1 MRISNNMMVN
11 QALRDIN
18 SNLVRMDKN
27 QRDISTGKRIHR
39 PSDDPTSMARAL
51 VLRNSLA
58 QNDQFEKNAAVAQS
72 QLSVTDT
79 TLSQVGDALQRLRQL
94 AVQGASGNLR
104 QEDRQAIRNEVM
116 QLRDELKALG
126 NTQLNGRY
134 IFGGIK
140 TDQTVYPNDPAGLP
154 PGSGVTFSP
163 NDMGT
168 LTVEVAP
175 NITLNYNVAAPRV
188 FGDTTPQVPPAVAQ
202 NVFQVIDDFA
212 GYLAGTLAPPAGVTG
227 SGTSNSAISE
237 ISLRDIN
244 SWLAN
249 VNQVRTEVG
258 GKLNRLEL
266 ARTRMEEANLSMN
279 ELLVDTEDTDIAE
292 ASLKLN
298 SYEATY
304 RAALSV
310 GARSI
315 PLSLVDFL
323 R

>member
-11 QALRDIN
+11 QSLRDLN
-18 SNLVRMDKN
+18 ANLVRMDKN

-39 PSDDPTSMARAL
+39 PSDDPTSMARAM

-58 QNDQFEKNAAVAQS
+58 QNEQYNKNAAVAES
-72 QLSVTDT
+72 QLKMTDT
-79 TLSQVGDALQRLRQL
+79 ALGQVGDALQRLRQL
-94 AVQGASGNLR
+94 AVQGASGNL
-104 QEDRQAIRNEVM
+104 QMQDRLAIRNEVM
-116 QLRDELKALG
+116 QIRDEIKALG

-140 TDQTVYPNDPAGLP
+140 TDQVVYPEDVTGLP
-154 PGSGVTFSP
+154 KGNGVTFGP
-163 NDMGT
+163 NDNGG
-168 LTVEVAP
+168 LIVEVAP
-175 NITLNYNVAAPRV
+175 NITIQYNTTAPRV
-188 FGDTTPQVPPAVAQ
+188 LGDTTPPATN

-212 GYLAGTLAPPAGVTG
+212 GYLDGTLAPPPGLA
-227 SGTSNSAISE
+227 SGTSNRAISE

-244 SWLAN
+244 TWLNN
-249 VNQVRTEVG
+249 VNQTRTEVG

-266 ARTRMEEANLSMN
+266 AKSRMQEANISMN
-279 ELLVDTEDTDIAE
+279 ELLVETEDTDIAE

-304 RAALSV
+304 RAALAVS
-310 GARSI
+310 ARSI
-315 PLSLVDFL
+315 PMSLVDFL

>member
-11 QALRDIN
+11 QSLRDLN
-18 SNLVRMDKN
+18 ANLVRMDKN

-39 PSDDPTSMARAL
+39 PSDDPTSMARAM

-58 QNDQFEKNAAVAQS
+58 QNEQYNKNAAVAES
-72 QLSVTDT
+72 QLKMTDT
-79 TLSQVGDALQRLRQL
+79 TLGQVGDALQRLRQL
-94 AVQGASGNLR
+94 AVQGASGNL
-104 QEDRQAIRNEVM
+104 QQQDRLAIRNEVM
-116 QLRDELKALG
+116 QIRDEIKALG

-140 TDQTVYPNDPAGLP
+140 TDQVVYPEDVTGLPAGN
-154 PGSGVTFSP
+154 GVTFGP
-163 NDMGT
+163 NDNGA
-168 LTVEVAP
+168 LIVEVAP
-175 NITLNYNVAAPRV
+175 NITIQYNTTAPRV
-188 FGDTTPQVPPAVAQ
+188 LGDTTPPSTN

-212 GYLAGTLAPPAGVTG
+212 GYLDGTLAPPPGLA
-227 SGTSNSAISE
+227 SGTSNRAISE

-244 SWLAN
+244 TWLNN
-249 VNQVRTEVG
+249 VNQTRTEVG

-266 ARTRMEEANLSMN
+266 AKSRMQEANISMN
-279 ELLVDTEDTDIAE
+279 ELLVETEDTDIAE

-304 RAALSV
+304 RAALAVS
-310 GARSI
+310 ARSI
-315 PLSLVDFL
+315 PMSLVDFL

>member
-11 QALRDIN
+11 QSLRDLN
-18 SNLVRMDKN
+18 ANLVRMDKN

-39 PSDDPTSMARAL
+39 PSDDPTSMARAM

-58 QNDQFEKNAAVAQS
+58 QNEQYNKNAAVAES
-72 QLSVTDT
+72 QLKMTDT
-79 TLSQVGDALQRLRQL
+79 ALGQVGDALQRLRQL
-94 AVQGASGNLR
+94 AVQGASGNL
-104 QEDRQAIRNEVM
+104 QQQDRVAIRNEVM
-116 QLRDELKALG
+116 QIRDEIKALG

-140 TDQTVYPNDPAGLP
+140 TDQVVYPEDVTGLPAGN
-154 PGSGVTFSP
+154 GVTFGP
-163 NDMGT
+163 NDNGG
-168 LTVEVAP
+168 LIVEVAP
-175 NITLNYNVAAPRV
+175 NITIQYNTTAPRV
-188 FGDTTPQVPPAVAQ
+188 LGDTTPPSTN

-212 GYLAGTLAPPAGVTG
+212 GYLDGTLAPPPGLA
-227 SGTSNSAISE
+227 SGTSNRAISE

-244 SWLAN
+244 TWLNN
-249 VNQVRTEVG
+249 VSQTRTEVG

-266 ARTRMEEANLSMN
+266 AKSRMQEANISMN
-279 ELLVDTEDTDIAE
+279 ELLVETEDTDIAE

-304 RAALSV
+304 RAALAVS
-310 GARSI
+310 ARSI
-315 PLSLVDFL
+315 PMSLVDFL

>member
-11 QALRDIN
+11 QSLRDLN
-18 SNLVRMDKN
+18 ANLVRMDKN

-39 PSDDPTSMARAL
+39 PSDDPTSMARAM

-58 QNDQFEKNAAVAQS
+58 QNEQYNKNAAVAES
-72 QLSVTDT
+72 QLKMTDT
-79 TLSQVGDALQRLRQL
+79 TLGQVGDALQRLRQL
-94 AVQGASGNLR
+94 AVQGASGNL
-104 QEDRQAIRNEVM
+104 QAQDRIAIRNEVM
-116 QLRDELKALG
+116 QIRDEIKALG

-140 TDQTVYPNDPAGLP
+140 TDQVVYPEDVTGLP
-154 PGSGVTFSP
+154 PGNGVTFGP
-163 NDMGT
+163 NDNGG
-168 LTVEVAP
+168 LVVEVAP
-175 NITLNYNVAAPRV
+175 NITIQYNTTAPRV
-188 FGDTTPQVPPAVAQ
+188 LGDTTPPSTN

-212 GYLAGTLAPPAGVTG
+212 GYLDGTLAPPPGLA
-227 SGTSNSAISE
+227 SGTSNRAISE

-244 SWLAN
+244 TWLNN
-249 VNQVRTEVG
+249 VNQTRTEVG

-266 ARTRMEEANLSMN
+266 AKSRMQEANISMN
-279 ELLVDTEDTDIAE
+279 ELLVETEDTDIAE

-304 RAALSV
+304 RAALAVS
-310 GARSI
+310 ARSI
-315 PLSLVDFL
+315 PMSLVDFL

>member
-1 MRISNNMMVN
+1 MRISNNMMIN
-11 QALRDIN
+11 QSLRDLN
-18 SNLVRMDKN
+18 ANLVRMDKN

-39 PSDDPTSMARAL
+39 PSDDPTSLARAM

-58 QNDQFEKNAAVAQS
+58 QNTQYNKNAAVAES
-72 QLSVTDT
+72 QLKMTDS
-79 TLSQVGDALQRLRQL
+79 TLGQMGDALQRLRQL
-94 AVQGASGNLR
+94 AVQGASGNL
-104 QEDRQAIRNEVM
+104 QQLDRDAIRNEVM
-116 QLRDELKALG
+116 QIRDEMKALG

-140 TDQTVYPNDPAGLP
+140 TDQVVYPEDNAGLP
-154 PGSGVTFSP
+154 AGNGVSFSP
-163 NDMGT
+163 NDNGAMI
-168 LTVEVAP
+168 VEVAP
-175 NITLNYNVAAPRV
+175 NITLQYNVTAPRV
-188 FGDTTPQVPPAVAQ
+188 LGDTTPPATD

-212 GYLAGTLAPPAGVTG
+212 GYLAGTLAVPPGIG
-227 SGTSNSAISE
+227 SGTSNRAISE
-237 ISLRDIN
+237 LSLRDI
-244 SWLAN
+244 STWLNN
-249 VNQVRTEVG
+249 VNQTRTEVG

-266 ARTRMEEANLSMN
+266 AKSRMQEANISMN
-279 ELLVDTEDTDIAE
+279 ELLVLTEDTDIAE

-310 GARSI
+310 AARSI